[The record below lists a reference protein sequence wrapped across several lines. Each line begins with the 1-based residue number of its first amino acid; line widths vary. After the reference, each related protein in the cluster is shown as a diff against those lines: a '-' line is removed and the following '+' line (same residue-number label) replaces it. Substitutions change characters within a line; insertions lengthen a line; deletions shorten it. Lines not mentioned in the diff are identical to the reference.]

1 MRPRGGGFAFA
12 MTMALCVA
20 GAATTARATF
30 GNVIPQTTQ
39 QTAAQPAVKLD
50 GPQVYEHTVPSVV
63 EITVQN
69 RSGHRAQGSGVIVNS
84 NGLIV
89 TNYHVIADA
98 VSARVQLHNGDIY
111 DTVEI
116 AETDERKD
124 LAVLKI
130 KASNLPTVMLA
141 PFDTVKVGST
151 LYALGSPRGLE
162 GSLSQGVVSSI
173 RPITD
178 IDSSLS
184 GFRVIQFTAP
194 VSPGSSGGP
203 LVDEFGRL
211 VGVVSRGSL
220 TGSQNI
226 NLGIPVKY
234 INDLLESF
242 NGSTRVLEKMPI
254 SSVETQPVRRSP
266 EEIIASAKTL
276 YVWSPLGSL
285 SVKTEI
291 SKKIRAWGG
300 LTLVE
305 LPEDADLILQVEQTG
320 KLNMVTGEGAQAS
333 AVLIDS
339 KSRIQLWAKTKG
351 GGWSMKGWS
360 IGSSSRAVADDLIK
374 FFKSVKKGSPPKS

>member
-1 MRPRGGGFAFA
+1 MRRVSKCAFVLA
-12 MTMALCVA
+12 TLCGY
-20 GAATTARATF
+20 GAAILAPPTLGSVTS
-30 GNVIPQTTQ
+30 QSTQ
-39 QTAAQPAVKLD
+39 QTPVQPAIKLD

-63 EITVQN
+63 EITVLT
-69 RSGHRAQGSGVIVNS
+69 RSSRGAQGSGVIVKS

-98 VSARVQLHNGDIY
+98 VSARVRLHNGDIY

-130 KASNLPTVMLA
+130 KASDLPTVTLA
-141 PFDTVKVGST
+141 PFDTIKVGST

-173 RPITD
+173 RAISD
-178 IDSSLS
+178 FDSTLS

-203 LVDEFGRL
+203 LIDEFGRL
-211 VGVVSRGSL
+211 VGVVSSSL

-242 NGSTRVLEKMPI
+242 NGSTRVLEKMHI
-254 SSVETQPVRRSP
+254 SQVETQAQAVRRSP
-266 EEIIASAKTL
+266 DEIIGSAKTL
-276 YVWSPLGSL
+276 YVWSPIGSL

-291 SKKIRAWGG
+291 SKKLRAWGG

-305 LPEDADLILQVEQTG
+305 LPEDADLVLQVEQTG
-320 KLNMVTGEGAQAS
+320 KLNMATGEGAQAS
-333 AVLIDS
+333 AVLIDA
-339 KSRIQLWAKTKG
+339 KSHIQLWAKTKG

-374 FFKSVKKGSPPKS
+374 FFKSVKKEAPPKS

>member
-1 MRPRGGGFAFA
+1 VMRKDSGSAFA
-12 MTMALCVA
+12 LMVALCVG
-20 GAATTARATF
+20 GAATIARATLA
-30 GNVIPQTTQ
+30 NVIAQNIQ
-39 QTAAQPAVKLD
+39 QTAVQPAIKLD

-63 EITVQN
+63 EITVLK
-69 RSGHRAQGSGVIVNS
+69 RSGHGAQGSGVIVKS
-84 NGLIV
+84 NGFIV

-130 KASNLPTVMLA
+130 KASDLPSVSLA
-141 PFDTVKVGST
+141 PFDTIKVGST

-173 RPITD
+173 RPISD
-178 IDSSLS
+178 FDSSLS

-211 VGVVSRGSL
+211 VGVVSSSL

-234 INDLLESF
+234 IDDLLESF

-254 SSVETQPVRRSP
+254 SPVETRAVKRSP
-266 EEIIASAKTL
+266 DEIIGSSKTL
-276 YVWSPLGSL
+276 YVWSSAGSL

-291 SKKIRAWGG
+291 SNKLRAWGG

-320 KLNMVTGEGAQAS
+320 KLNSATGEGAEAS
-333 AVLIDS
+333 AVLIDA

-351 GGWSMKGWS
+351 GSWSMTGFS
-360 IGSSSRAVADDLIK
+360 ISRASRAVADELIK
-374 FFKSVKKGSPPKS
+374 FFKSVKKEAPPKS